1 MWSFIKRIA
10 GKCWNFVK
18 KHFHKAVAVVSAG
31 LLMVTIEILGFVAA
45 DYLLLPL
52 AMISII
58 GLIGLAFAYFLVIFT
73 AISIGYEVFNALWE
87 NCNLETILAK
97 RQLKKDKAENITNV
111 EAEPVNKSTLAT
123 ESALAAVVAGVTA

>member
-1 MWSFIKRIA
+1 
-10 GKCWNFVK
+10 
-18 KHFHKAVAVVSAG
+18 
-31 LLMVTIEILGFVAA
+31 MVTIEILGFVAA